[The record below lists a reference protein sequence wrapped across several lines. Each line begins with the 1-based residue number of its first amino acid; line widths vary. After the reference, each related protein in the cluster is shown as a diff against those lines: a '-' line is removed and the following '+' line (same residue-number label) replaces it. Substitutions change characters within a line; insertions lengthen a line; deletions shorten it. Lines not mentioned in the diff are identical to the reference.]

1 MQTEMG
7 FSLYADESLGN
18 MEEAY
23 EAGKVTLEQNR
34 DAYEQGKAMLEENKD
49 AYEQGKAALAAAE
62 AMA

>member
-23 EAGKVTLEQNR
+23 EAQMASPSHCSGTHLKPEWANR
-34 DAYEQGKAMLEENKD
+34 LSSPNIRQ
-49 AYEQGKAALAAAE
+49 
-62 AMA
+62 